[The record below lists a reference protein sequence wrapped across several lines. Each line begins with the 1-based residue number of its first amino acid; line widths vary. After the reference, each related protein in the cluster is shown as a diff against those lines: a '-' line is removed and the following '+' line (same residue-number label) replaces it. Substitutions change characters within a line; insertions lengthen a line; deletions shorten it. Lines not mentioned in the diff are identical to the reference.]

1 MGNTYFSITDASYR
15 CPSGVKNIWYSSLVT
30 WIKDNSFKTDSVFST
45 TEGTN
50 SLACSKT
57 TVFKAFS
64 LAYKIN
70 LLINIKSTITFYTC
84 NKMYLLITNWLTQE
98 SIKNTFYNKH

>member
-1 MGNTYFSITDASYR
+1 MWNTYFSITDASYS

-45 TEGTN
+45 TEGTY

-70 LLINIKSTITFYTC
+70 MLINILRVQLFFTHA
-84 NKMYLLITNWLTQE
+84 
-98 SIKNTFYNKH
+98 IKCIS